1 VVRLNWTLGEQKE
14 LSMKFAEFIKIMNAQ
29 YKKNKGGDIEF
40 YLGESPITVKE
51 MSRFGF
57 VPDVVVRFE
66 KVKIKKT
73 DA

>member
-1 VVRLNWTLGEQKE
+1 VRVISALGEQKE
-14 LSMKFAEFIKIMNAQ
+14 LKMTFAEFMKIMNVQ

-40 YLGESPITVKE
+40 YLGESPITIKE

-57 VPDVVVRFE
+57 VPDVIVRFE

-73 DA
+73 VA